1 MDKFLGL
8 SELFDY
14 ELYLRGVIITLY
26 AMILF
31 RANSARLFGNHSTLD
46 LVIYVILGAILGEA
60 IVNNLPL
67 LPSMVVS
74 AMIIGVHRILS
85 YLSYKSHGFGKY
97 IKGEKITIIKNGK
110 YIQKNLRCCRITHND
125 ILQALRI
132 QHSLEKID
140 LVKTAS
146 LERGGQISFILQKGA

>member
-8 SELFDY
+8 SEMFDY
-14 ELYLRGVIITLY
+14 ELYLRGAIITVY

-31 RANSARLFGNHSTLD
+31 RASSARLFGNHSTLD

-67 LPSMVVS
+67 IPSMIVS
-74 AMIIGVHRILS
+74 AMIITIHRFLS
-85 YLSYKSHGFGKY
+85 YLSYKSHWFGKY
-97 IKGEKITIIKNGK
+97 IKGEKIDLIKNGK

-132 QHSLEKID
+132 QHSLEHID
-140 LVKTAS
+140 SVDAAI
-146 LERGGQISFILQKGA
+146 LERGGQISFILNKA